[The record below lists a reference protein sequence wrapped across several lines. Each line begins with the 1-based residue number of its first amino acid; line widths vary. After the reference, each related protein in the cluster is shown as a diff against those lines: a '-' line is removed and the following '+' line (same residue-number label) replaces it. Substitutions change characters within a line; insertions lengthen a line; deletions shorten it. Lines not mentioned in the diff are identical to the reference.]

1 MGRISDKMW
10 ELYNEYSIKGVLI
23 ISRSDFER
31 EIERID
37 IQLSEKKHSHKTDSK
52 EKKQ

>member
-10 ELYNEYSIKGVLI
+10 ELYNEYGTKGVLI
-23 ISRSDFER
+23 ISREDFKR

-37 IQLSEKKHSHKTDSK
+37 IQLSGKEISDKTGEKD
-52 EKKQ
+52 EK